1 MVDANAI
8 ILGGERLSN
17 CSDKFVSVSE
27 VIDEVSSDA
36 EIEDHL
42 QTQVMKGANRR
53 LLPFLECAHV
63 EQWIDFAS
71 LEIDANILNWFR
83 PRTGRTVYL
92 PPAEEAV
99 ISALK
104 RGLGA
109 LNTNLASNTC
119 LVGHAVTLADIIIT
133 CNLHSGFTRVMTTN
147 FT

>member
-8 ILGGERLSN
+8 ILGRERLSN

-53 LLPFLECAHV
+53 LLPFLEYAHV

-83 PRTGRTVYL
+83 PRTGRAVYL
-92 PPAEEAV
+92 PPAEEAA

-109 LNTNLASNTC
+109 LKTNLA
-119 LVGHAVTLADIIIT
+119 
-133 CNLHSGFTRVMTTN
+133 
-147 FT
+147 

>member
-1 MVDANAI
+1 
-8 ILGGERLSN
+8 
-17 CSDKFVSVSE
+17 
-27 VIDEVSSDA
+27 
-36 EIEDHL
+36 
-42 QTQVMKGANRR
+42 MKGANRR

-71 LEIDANILNWFR
+71 LEIEANILNWFR
-83 PRTGRTVYL
+83 PRRGRAVYL
-92 PPAEEAV
+92 PPAEEAA

-119 LVGHAVTLADIIIT
+119 LVGHAVTLVEIIIT
-133 CNLHSGFTRVMTTN
+133 CNLYSGFTRVMTKN